1 MDTASPSA
9 AVRCRHCRRPL
20 KSLASVLAGIG
31 PRCAAIE
38 AALGDLTPEQQDK
51 ALELIED
58 GAILPVRNG
67 TYEAVSADGTETHR
81 VHAVTGNCTCPAGIK
96 RVSADAKPCYH
107 AGAARLLA
115 RPAVRWVLRRSQFVK
130 AS

>member
-1 MDTASPSA
+1 MASIETAK
-9 AVRCRHCRRPL
+9 CRRCRRPL
-20 KSLASVLAGIG
+20 TSLASRLAGIG

-38 AALGDLTPEQQDK
+38 AALGDLTAEQQGK
-51 ALELIED
+51 AMELIGD

-67 TYEAVSADGTETHR
+67 TFEAVSTDGEETYR
-81 VHAVTGNCTCPAGIK
+81 VHAATGSCTCPAGLK
-96 RVSADAKPCYH
+96 RASAGAKPCYH

-115 RPAVRWVLRRSQFVK
+115 RPVIRRVLRRSQFAK

>member
-1 MDTASPSA
+1 MPTTATTETA
-9 AVRCRHCRRPL
+9 KCRRCQREL
-20 KSLASVLAGIG
+20 KTLGSVLAGIG

-38 AALGDLTPEQQDK
+38 AALGDLTADQQAK

-58 GAILPVRNG
+58 SAILPVRNG
-67 TYEAVSADGTETHR
+67 TFEAVSTDGEETYR
-81 VHAVTGNCTCPAGIK
+81 VHAHTGNCTCPAGLK
-96 RVSADAKPCYH
+96 RTSADAKPCYH

-115 RPAVRWVLRRSQFVK
+115 RPAIRRVLRRTQFTK